1 MNKSYISFKFIA
13 TMNTCRTHNIESSNM
28 NKVYLVK
35 EIQYEWVTVLAVY
48 TSKIK
53 AELHCKE
60 LLSHKVRTISVI
72 N

>member
-1 MNKSYISFKFIA
+1 MS
-13 TMNTCRTHNIESSNM
+13 
-28 NKVYLVK
+28 KVYLVK

-53 AELHCKE
+53 ADLHCKE
-60 LLSHKVRTISVI
+60 LLSQKVRPISVVTYTVDEHKVI

>member
-1 MNKSYISFKFIA
+1 
-13 TMNTCRTHNIESSNM
+13 M

-53 AELHCKE
+53 ADLHCKE
-60 LLSHKVRTISVI
+60 LLSQKVRPVSVI
-72 N
+72 NYIVDEHKVIN

>member
-1 MNKSYISFKFIA
+1 
-13 TMNTCRTHNIESSNM
+13 M

-53 AELHCKE
+53 ADLHCKE
-60 LLSHKVRTISVI
+60 LLSHKARPISAVTYTVDEHKVI

>member
-1 MNKSYISFKFIA
+1 MEGNIA
-13 TMNTCRTHNIESSNM
+13 PPPTLKGTSM

-48 TSKIK
+48 TSKVK
-53 AELHCKE
+53 ADLHCKE
-60 LLSHKVRTISVI
+60 LLSHKASLRSVVNYIVDEHKVI

>member
-1 MNKSYISFKFIA
+1 
-13 TMNTCRTHNIESSNM
+13 M

-53 AELHCKE
+53 ADLHCKE
-60 LLSHKVRTISVI
+60 LLSHKVRPISVI
-72 N
+72 NYIVDEHKVIN